1 MQGIFKLKYV
11 NNLKHS
17 GEVLA
22 AVTLMDQA
30 QEMDT
35 ADRYVNSK
43 CAKYML
49 RASLIRI
56 FAFLNKVKKLFRRS
70 RSHVC

>member
-11 NNLKHS
+11 DNFKHS

-56 FAFLNKVKKLFRRS
+56 FTFFK
-70 RSHVC
+70 